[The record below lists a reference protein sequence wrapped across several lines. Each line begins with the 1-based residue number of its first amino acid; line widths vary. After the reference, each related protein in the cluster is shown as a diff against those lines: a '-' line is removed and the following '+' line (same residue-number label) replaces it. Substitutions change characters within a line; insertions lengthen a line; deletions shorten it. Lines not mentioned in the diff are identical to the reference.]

1 MTESATPMIG
11 EPTSAKSVN
20 PPHIDELTRLSPD
33 VLADQAGFLRQGVG
47 VLTQDVAQ
55 VHGDL
60 LQIQLES
67 RTEEAAKRASA
78 DLLSELADLGFS
90 WTAIARIVGVSIPSI
105 RKWRHGETATG
116 ENRRKLARLVAL
128 VGVLESD
135 HSISDV
141 TSWLDIPL
149 AGSNFTG
156 IDVLANGRLSDVVEY
171 AAEHIESTELLD
183 RALPTWRDAPH
194 NQFEVYQAGDGELA
208 IRLLGEDETE

>member
-1 MTESATPMIG
+1 MTESATPSID
-11 EPTSAKSVN
+11 EPTSATSVN

-33 VLADQAGFLRQGVG
+33 VLADTAGFLRQGVG

-67 RTEEAAKRASA
+67 RTEEAAKRSSV
-78 DLLSELADLGFS
+78 DLLAELADLGFS

-105 RKWRHGETATG
+105 RKWRQGETATG

-135 HSISDV
+135 HLISDV
-141 TSWLDIPL
+141 ASWLDIPL

-183 RALPTWRDAPH
+183 RSLPTWRDEPQS
-194 NQFEVYQAGDGELA
+194 QFEVFQAGDGEPA
-208 IRLLGEDETE
+208 IRLVGEDATE

>member
-1 MTESATPMIG
+1 MTESTIPLVD
-11 EPTSAKSVN
+11 EPTSATSVN
-20 PPHIDELTRLSPD
+20 PPRIDELTRLSPD
-33 VLADQAGFLRQGVG
+33 VLAGKAGSLRQDVG
-47 VLTQDVAQ
+47 VPTQDVAQ

-67 RTEEAAKRASA
+67 RTEEAAKRAST

-116 ENRRKLARLVAL
+116 ENRRKLAGLVAL

-135 HSISDV
+135 HLIYDV
-141 TSWLDIPL
+141 ASWLDIPL

-156 IDVLANGRLSDVVEY
+156 IDVLENGKLSDLVEY
-171 AAEHIESTELLD
+171 AAQHIESIELLD
-183 RALPTWRDAPH
+183 RALPTWREALDD
-194 NQFEVYQAGDGELA
+194 QFEVYQAGDGELA
-208 IRLLGEDETE
+208 IRIVGEDEPE

>member
-1 MTESATPMIG
+1 MTESATPMID
-11 EPTSAKSVN
+11 EPTSATSVN

-33 VLADQAGFLRQGVG
+33 VLADKAGFLRQDVG

-60 LQIQLES
+60 LQIQLDS
-67 RTEEAAKRASA
+67 RTEEAAKRAPV

-116 ENRRKLARLVAL
+116 ENRQKLARLVAL

-135 HSISDV
+135 HLISDV
-141 TSWLDIPL
+141 ASWLEIPL
-149 AGSNFTG
+149 AGTNFTG
-156 IDVLANGRLSDVVEY
+156 IDVLANEKLADIVEY
-171 AAEHIESTELLD
+171 AAEHIDSTELLD
-183 RALPTWRDAPH
+183 RALPTWREALDD
-194 NQFEVYQAGDGELA
+194 QFEVYQAGDGELA

>member
-1 MTESATPMIG
+1 MTESATPMID
-11 EPTSAKSVN
+11 EPTSATSVN

-33 VLADQAGFLRQGVG
+33 VLADKAGFLRQDVG

-60 LQIQLES
+60 LQIQLDS
-67 RTEEAAKRASA
+67 RTEEAAKRAPV

-116 ENRRKLARLVAL
+116 ENRQKLARLVAL

-135 HSISDV
+135 HLISDV
-141 TSWLDIPL
+141 ASWLEIPL
-149 AGSNFTG
+149 AGTDFTG
-156 IDVLANGRLSDVVEY
+156 IDVLANEKLADIVEY
-171 AAEHIESTELLD
+171 AAEHIDSTELLD
-183 RALPTWRDAPH
+183 RALPTWREALDD
-194 NQFEVYQAGDGELA
+194 QFEVYQAGDGELA